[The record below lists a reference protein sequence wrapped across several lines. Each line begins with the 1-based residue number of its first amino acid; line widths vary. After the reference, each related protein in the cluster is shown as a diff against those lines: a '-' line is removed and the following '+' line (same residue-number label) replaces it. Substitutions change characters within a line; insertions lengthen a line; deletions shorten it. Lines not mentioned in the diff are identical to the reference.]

1 MACFVLACGS
11 VSAQNY
17 VRNGKEYSSV
27 QTTKDKSEDE
37 NTGYVWKDKSG
48 QTYEIFISKRN
59 ACYIWRTSKKTGKQY
74 KYYLPKEV
82 SRDIANQ
89 LGRDENVD
97 YD

>member
-11 VSAQNY
+11 VGAQNY

-27 QTTKDKSEDE
+27 QTTKEKSEDE

-59 ACYIWRTSKKTGKQY
+59 ACYIWRTSKKTGKKY
-74 KYYLPKEV
+74 KYYFPKEV
-82 SRDIANQ
+82 SQDIANQ

-97 YD
+97 YN